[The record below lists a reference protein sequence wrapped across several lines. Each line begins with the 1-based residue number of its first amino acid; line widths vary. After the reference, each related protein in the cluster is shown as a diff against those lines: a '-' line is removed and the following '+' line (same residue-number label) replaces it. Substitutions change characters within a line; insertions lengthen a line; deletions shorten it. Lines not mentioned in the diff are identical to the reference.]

1 MAAAP
6 PARTAQAQE
15 QSASTTAAAAAEDLG
30 ILSAQLASKVE
41 EAAKT
46 LRKMSKAQRNERLA
60 SLGVGA
66 KAIKTMLKALDTLA
80 AEPASEQSASSASTS
95 TTPGSNGGKAKT
107 MSRTQKT
114 TATVEKLIFKIRA
127 ALLEL
132 EAKMHAAEPVDP
144 AQPSGVEEPNGVSI
158 SPAYIHGLADE
169 RAVVGVAK
177 ALEKLRATLDRSSTM
192 AHYLLGCACARLDEL
207 CPKNITREAHFA
219 TLGLGADF
227 SFSWYCSHTA
237 YYLFL
242 REHPGLLNVRDVT
255 YSDVL
260 THRYELAEAMAHD
273 EHLRSL
279 VDKPFFGATM
289 LLPPKLSVHM
299 VERVALKPAE
309 QRRLDDTSAAAHG
322 GSFVM
327 SAIAAELEKAAS
339 AP

>member
-1 MAAAP
+1 M
-6 PARTAQAQE
+6 TAT
-15 QSASTTAAAAAEDLG
+15 SEDLG
-30 ILSAQLASKVE
+30 ILSAQLAVKVD

-46 LRKMSKAQRNERLA
+46 LRKMTKAQRNERIA
-60 SLGVGA
+60 SLGVSA
-66 KAIKTMLKALDTLA
+66 KAIKTMLKALDALA
-80 AEPASEQSASSASTS
+80 AEPAAATSSSS
-95 TTPGSNGGKAKT
+95 STPGSNGNGKTKT

-114 TATVEKLIFKIRA
+114 NATVEKLIFKIRA

-132 EAKMHAAEPVDP
+132 EAKMHAANPVDP
-144 AQPSGVEEPNGVSI
+144 ATPLGVEEPNGVSI
-158 SPAYIHGLADE
+158 SPAYISELADE

-177 ALEKLRATLDRSSTM
+177 ALEKLRATLDRSSTLT
-192 AHYLLGCACARLDEL
+192 HYLLGCACARLDEL
-207 CPKNITREAHFA
+207 CPKNMTREAHFA
-219 TLGLGADF
+219 TLGLGAEF

-242 REHPGLLNVRDVT
+242 REHPGLLNVHDLT

-260 THRYELAEAMAHD
+260 THRYELAEAVAHD

-289 LLPPKLSVHM
+289 LLPPKISMHM